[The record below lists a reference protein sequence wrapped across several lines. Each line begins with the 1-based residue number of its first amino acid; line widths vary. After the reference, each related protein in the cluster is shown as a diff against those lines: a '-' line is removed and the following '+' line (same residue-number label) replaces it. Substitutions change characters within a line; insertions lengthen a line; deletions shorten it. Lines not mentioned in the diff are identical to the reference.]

1 MNAGHED
8 DAAFYIL
15 LSALCSKG
23 LLLDYHLLHF
33 SSSPIL
39 FSVSDRCSYDFFGM
53 VLTLRLINKWGR
65 KDMSIFC
72 LLVFFCLLRKK
83 SVSASFF
90 LFVRLDK
97 KGKATTSIIICV
109 QRQS

>member
-1 MNAGHED
+1 MNVGHED

-39 FSVSDRCSYDFFGM
+39 YFG
-53 VLTLRLINKWGR
+53 
-65 KDMSIFC
+65 
-72 LLVFFCLLRKK
+72 
-83 SVSASFF
+83 
-90 LFVRLDK
+90 
-97 KGKATTSIIICV
+97 
-109 QRQS
+109 